1 MDDLIDV
8 LSDSAT
14 LGKPTG
20 SDVAQG
26 KQTLM
31 VIHAL
36 AQPESEPKS
45 RLMSVLGTCEE
56 ANEEMIQD
64 GIKALEELGS
74 IEYARAK
81 ANEYHQRAHACLDR
95 IPDGPAMLAL
105 RELTDLQLKRLC

>member
-1 MDDLIDV
+1 MIEGKTAVMFHICAEIGARVAGADEDVIECMAEWGRSVGLCFQLMDDLIDV

-36 AQPESEPKS
+36 SQ
-45 RLMSVLGTCEE
+45 LGIRC
-56 ANEEMIQD
+56 
-64 GIKALEELGS
+64 
-74 IEYARAK
+74 
-81 ANEYHQRAHACLDR
+81 
-95 IPDGPAMLAL
+95 
-105 RELTDLQLKRLC
+105 

>member
-36 AQPESEPKS
+36 SQSESEVKTTLICS
-45 RLMSVLGTCEE
+45 RDM
-56 ANEEMIQD
+56 
-64 GIKALEELGS
+64 
-74 IEYARAK
+74 
-81 ANEYHQRAHACLDR
+81 
-95 IPDGPAMLAL
+95 
-105 RELTDLQLKRLC
+105 